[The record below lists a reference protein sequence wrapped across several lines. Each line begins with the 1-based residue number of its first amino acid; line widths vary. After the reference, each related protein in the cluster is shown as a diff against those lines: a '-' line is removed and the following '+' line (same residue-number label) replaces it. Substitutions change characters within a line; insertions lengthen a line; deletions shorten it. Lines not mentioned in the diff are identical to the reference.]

1 VDAFHRSFPIIST
14 VSKSVI
20 IKSMLIFFHS
30 IILLDIAVGSRFAKH
45 DRLPRSQNTC
55 QLQRGLE
62 KYPTPLEGMAHMA
75 YLASNGDALAQA
87 YLGTAYCE
95 GDGISK
101 DISEGIQ
108 LLEASS
114 KQGNDWAQQSLGALY
129 ASGLLVGKDEVE
141 AIRLFRLAAN
151 KGNQDSY

>member
-62 KYPTPLEGMAHMA
+62 KYPTPLEGMFRR
-75 YLASNGDALAQA
+75 
-87 YLGTAYCE
+87 T
-95 GDGISK
+95 
-101 DISEGIQ
+101 SEQ
-108 LLEASS
+108 V
-114 KQGNDWAQQSLGALY
+114 GAL
-129 ASGLLVGKDEVE
+129 GRPLVCNTERPPPG
-141 AIRLFRLAAN
+141 
-151 KGNQDSY
+151 S